1 MTRYIA
7 SLAAN
12 VTARGVP
19 TVRPLWWGF
28 PADAGA
34 VGVNDQYMLGPLL
47 SMTRSPN
54 APENIECTAAC
65 HISQLWHGGD
75 LTVV

>member
-1 MTRYIA
+1 MLAQRYIA

-34 VGVNDQYMLGPLL
+34 VGVNDQYMLGPL
-47 SMTRSPN
+47 
-54 APENIECTAAC
+54 
-65 HISQLWHGGD
+65 
-75 LTVV
+75 